1 MKLKIKNTI
10 RFEILKYI
18 KKYKEKLIFILI
30 TLDDISILLD
40 ISFIFQNIVNKTEN
54 KEEK

>member
-30 TLDDISILLD
+30 TLDDISIILD
-40 ISFIFQNIVNKTEN
+40 LSFIFENIVNKTEN